1 MMEVALYVRVSTN
14 RQQQQETIAQQIACL
29 RAHVTTQPDWH
40 LAEEHVYRDDGYSG
54 AKLNRPGLDR
64 LRDRAAV
71 GAFERVLITAPDR
84 LARNYVHQMLL
95 IEELTQHGCQIEFLE
110 RPMSNDPHDHL
121 LLQIGCAGGAKPKSG
136 AGSCYPGLSPP
147 MAICSI
153 PNVPGTPVVCDSIP
167 SKRPWSR
174 KSLPGTRSR
183 RWRAPSMESPNG

>member
-1 MMEVALYVRVSTN
+1 MMEVALDVRVSTN

-40 LAEEHVYRDDGYSG
+40 VAEEHVYRDAGYSG

-95 IEELTQHGCQIEFLE
+95 LEALTQHGCQIGFLE

-121 LLQIGCAGGAKPKSG
+121 L
-136 AGSCYPGLSPP
+136 
-147 MAICSI
+147 
-153 PNVPGTPVVCDSIP
+153 
-167 SKRPWSR
+167 
-174 KSLPGTRSR
+174 
-183 RWRAPSMESPNG
+183 